1 MNQNNKIALV
11 TGAAKR
17 IGRAVAM
24 SLARRG
30 CHIVLHYNIS
40 ISGALATAEELR
52 TYGVKVLPI
61 QADLRRPDQIEAM
74 IEQAVTHFGGL
85 DILVNSAAS
94 FVRADLQ
101 SVTLDIWNEI
111 LAVNLTAPM
120 LCIKHAAP
128 ILLRQESSVVI
139 NICDLYSELPT
150 PTMLAHGVAKAGLL
164 NLTRALAL
172 ELAPRVRVNAVIP
185 GIVLPPD
192 DASAD
197 YLARTAEKNLIKQ
210 WGNPDQVA
218 QAVLFLIEND
228 FMVGEALHVDG
239 GESLAWRL
247 RHVIHDPA

>member
-1 MNQNNKIALV
+1 MNQKDRIALV

-17 IGRAVAM
+17 IGRVIAM
-24 SLARRG
+24 SLAKRG
-30 CHIVLHYNIS
+30 CHIVLHYNS
-40 ISGALATAEELR
+40 SVDSAFATAEELKS
-52 TYGVKVLPI
+52 YGVKVLPI
-61 QADLRRPDQIEAM
+61 QADLRRPEQIEAM

-101 SVTLDIWNEI
+101 SMTLDVWNEI

-128 ILLRQESSVVI
+128 VLLRQESGVVI

-150 PTMLAHGVAKAGLL
+150 PPMLAHGVAKAGLL

-185 GIVLPPD
+185 GVVLPPD
-192 DASAD
+192 DASAE
-197 YLARTAEKNLIKQ
+197 YLARTADKNLIKQ

-247 RHVIHDPA
+247 RHVIRDPA